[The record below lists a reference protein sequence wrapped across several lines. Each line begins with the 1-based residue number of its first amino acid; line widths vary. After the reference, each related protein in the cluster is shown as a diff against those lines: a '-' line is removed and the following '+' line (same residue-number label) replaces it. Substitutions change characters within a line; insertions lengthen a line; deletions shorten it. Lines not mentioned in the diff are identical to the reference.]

1 MPWSISP
8 YLRHSIQAADPVI
21 AMTAKRGKKNRVQ
34 AQSLPHSN
42 GKAFG
47 QYCRIA
53 TLSVS
58 GVQCSPY
65 HFGEASIWELSTVL
79 CLILP

>member
-42 GKAFG
+42 GWPPRNRKTAAG
-47 QYCRIA
+47 SLDLGAVDC
-53 TLSVS
+53 LVS
-58 GVQCSPY
+58 DPAITHS
-65 HFGEASIWELSTVL
+65 
-79 CLILP
+79 